1 MPGVQTRPPL
11 GLGVQV
17 ESSRGPI
24 LGEVLWSSALLA
36 SSAWVSEEQTQSPT
50 GLPGWGQP
58 PGPLALFWYL
68 LTPLSILSNC
78 FPNLMLEAKM

>member
-24 LGEVLWSSALLA
+24 LGEVLWSSALSA
-36 SSAWVSEEQTQSPT
+36 SSSWVSEEQTQSPT

-58 PGPLALFWYL
+58 PGPEPPC
-68 LTPLSILSNC
+68 PLSVSSDTSLHS
-78 FPNLMLEAKM
+78 